1 MDVKQI
7 LVISLILLLIY
18 VLIKY
23 MFSQSN
29 TLTSVMSATTM
40 QTIKSTS
47 LVQGSV
53 VNSSNFTYSVWF
65 YINDWNYKYGET
77 KVIFGRMGNV
87 TTDQTITDASI
98 LAANPC
104 PIVTLGTVENNL
116 SVLLTVYPGDT
127 PTSASAL
134 DAPTVNHTCTVSN
147 VPIQKWVNLLISTYG
162 RTLDLYL
169 DGKLVQT
176 CVLPGVAK
184 INPDANVY
192 VTPSGGFAGWT
203 ANFQYFPNST
213 DPETAWDIYK
223 AGYSSNALSS
233 LFGNY
238 AVTVSFTNN
247 GTETNSF
254 TI

>member
-1 MDVKQI
+1 MDVKKI
-7 LVISLILLLIY
+7 LVVVCVLLFFY

-23 MFSQSN
+23 MYSNSN
-29 TLTSVMSATTM
+29 TLTSVMAATTM
-40 QTIKSTS
+40 QKILATS
-47 LVQGSV
+47 LVQGTSS
-53 VNSSNFTYSVWF
+53 NASNFTYSIWF

-77 KVIFGRMGNV
+77 KVVFGRMGSV
-87 TTDQTITDASI
+87 TSNETLTNASI

-104 PIVTLGTVENNL
+104 PIVTLGTIENNL
-116 SVLLTVYPGDT
+116 SVLLAVYPGE
-127 PTSASAL
+127 
-134 DAPTVNHTCTVSN
+134 DAANPDSTEPSVNHTCNVSN
-147 VPIQKWVNLLISTYG
+147 IPIQKWVNLLISTYG

-176 CVLPGVAK
+176 CVLPGIAK

-203 ANFQYFPNST
+203 AKFQYFPNST
-213 DPETAWDIYK
+213 DPQTAWDIYK
-223 AGYSSNALSS
+223 SGYSNNALSN

-238 AVTVSFTNN
+238 EVKVSFTNN
-247 GTETNSF
+247 GAETSSF